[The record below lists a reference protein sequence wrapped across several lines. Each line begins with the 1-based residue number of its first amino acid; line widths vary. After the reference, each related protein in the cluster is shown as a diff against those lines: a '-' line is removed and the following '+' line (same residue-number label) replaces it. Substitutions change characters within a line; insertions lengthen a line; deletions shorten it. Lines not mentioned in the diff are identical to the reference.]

1 MIRSPLHE
9 QMHSGRMLMTS
20 AGGTG
25 RLTQPLPS
33 VRAMCCASPGG
44 PASPCFTKLVLV
56 AVDGL
61 DRARSAGAHTWQS

>member
-33 VRAMCCASPGG
+33 VRPMCCASPGG
-44 PASPCFTKLVLV
+44 PASPCLPSWCWWLF
-56 AVDGL
+56 A
-61 DRARSAGAHTWQS
+61 SAQ